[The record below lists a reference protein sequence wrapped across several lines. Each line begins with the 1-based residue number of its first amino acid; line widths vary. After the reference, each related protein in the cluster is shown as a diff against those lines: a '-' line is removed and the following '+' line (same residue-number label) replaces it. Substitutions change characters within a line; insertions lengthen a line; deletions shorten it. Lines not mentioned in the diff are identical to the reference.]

1 MVLNF
6 TGILSKIEIYTVNGA
21 YTGPISVDTTQSDF
35 VCIISVKS
43 KMWTQICMYTISKFT
58 KSYFDRKNVLL
69 NMESKLFR
77 RRNLKH
83 YTN

>member
-1 MVLNF
+1 
-6 TGILSKIEIYTVNGA
+6 
-21 YTGPISVDTTQSDF
+21 
-35 VCIISVKS
+35 
-43 KMWTQICMYTISKFT
+43 MYTISKFT
-58 KSYFDRKNVLL
+58 KSYFDRKNVLM